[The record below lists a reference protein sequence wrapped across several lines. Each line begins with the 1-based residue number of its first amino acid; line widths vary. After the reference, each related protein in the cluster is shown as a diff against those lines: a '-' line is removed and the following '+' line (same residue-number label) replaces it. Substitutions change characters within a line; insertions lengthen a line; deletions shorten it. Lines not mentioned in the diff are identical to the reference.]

1 MYLWLFCMMLL
12 LLASAFFSAS
22 EAAMFSLR
30 KTQRGST
37 QALVGVQLTVARL
50 LERPERLLTA
60 VLFWN
65 LLMNLGYFTIG
76 SIVSLHLRHDSPTLA
91 GGFAVAALL
100 VIILF
105 GEMLPKSLAVIK
117 PTALGRWVAQPLSV
131 AVRAVDPLER
141 FFKMAALLSRRL
153 IWPGFEPEPYLN
165 VRDLERAV
173 RLSGGDAALV
183 EQEQRVLESI
193 VLLSDVRAEELM
205 RPRTQFQSFRPPV
218 TLADLAARTFYGNY
232 LLVTEPDSEEIAGAI
247 ALDDLWRVPDG
258 PLDRIA
264 EPVIY
269 VPWSTRAAD
278 VLELIRGGKREVAA
292 VINEFG
298 ETVGILTFDDILDTI
313 FSVAPSRS
321 DRLARREAIRKVSA
335 GVWHVGGMTSLRRL
349 ARTFQITMPEMKS
362 VTITGVLQEV
372 LQRMPVRGDEGRF
385 DRFKFKVL
393 DAPRRGQLLI
403 ELTMA
408 NDEEPRP

>member
-1 MYLWLFCMMLL
+1 
-12 LLASAFFSAS
+12 
-22 EAAMFSLR
+22 
-30 KTQRGST
+30 
-37 QALVGVQLTVARL
+37 
-50 LERPERLLTA
+50 
-60 VLFWN
+60 
-65 LLMNLGYFTIG
+65 
-76 SIVSLHLRHDSPTLA
+76 
-91 GGFAVAALL
+91 
-100 VIILF
+100 
-105 GEMLPKSLAVIK
+105 
-117 PTALGRWVAQPLSV
+117 
-131 AVRAVDPLER
+131 
-141 FFKMAALLSRRL
+141 
-153 IWPGFEPEPYLN
+153 
-165 VRDLERAV
+165 
-173 RLSGGDAALV
+173 
-183 EQEQRVLESI
+183 
-193 VLLSDVRAEELM
+193 
-205 RPRTQFQSFRPPV
+205 
-218 TLADLAARTFYGNY
+218 LADLAARTFYGNY

-408 NDEEPRP
+408 KDEEQR